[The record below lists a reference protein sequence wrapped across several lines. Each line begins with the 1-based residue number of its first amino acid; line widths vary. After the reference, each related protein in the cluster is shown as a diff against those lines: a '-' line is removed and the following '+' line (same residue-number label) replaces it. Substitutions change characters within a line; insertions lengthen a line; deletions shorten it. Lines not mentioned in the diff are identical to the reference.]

1 MAKVGVLLSGCGVQ
15 DGSEIYESV
24 LTILALEKAGADVV
38 ALAPDVPQA
47 HVVNHYKGQEERE
60 IVPLGGGH
68 GGRNVLAESARI
80 VRGKI
85 TGVEQVSAHDLD
97 ALVIVGGYGVVKNL
111 CTFASDGVDAT
122 VNPDIER
129 LIVEMNG
136 LGKPIGA
143 MCAGPILV
151 ALCLRGKAVSL
162 TVGNE
167 ASTALAL
174 TRLGAHHVTS
184 NVDEIHT
191 DTTNKIVST
200 AAFFSAQS
208 VSEAEPGIY
217 ALVNR
222 VLAMTA
228 GQTVPRAT
236 GVASGPDEY
245 SRMDAGLNT
254 PNATM

>member
-1 MAKVGVLLSGCGVQ
+1 MTKVGVLLSGCGVQ
-15 DGSEIYESV
+15 DGSEVYESV

-38 ALAPDVPQA
+38 ALAPDVSQA
-47 HVVNHYKGQEERE
+47 HVINHYTNQEERN
-60 IVPLGGGH
+60 IVPLGGDNS
-68 GGRNVLAESARI
+68 GRSVLAESARI

-85 TGVEQVSAHDLD
+85 TGVEQISAHDLD
-97 ALVIVGGYGVVKNL
+97 ALVIVGGFGVAKNL
-111 CTFASDGVDAT
+111 CTFASDGVDAV

-151 ALCLRGKAVSL
+151 ALCLRNKNVSL

-174 TRLGAHHVTS
+174 TRLGSHHITT

-191 DTTNKIVST
+191 DEVNKVVST
-200 AAFFSAQS
+200 SAFYSAQT
-208 VSEAEPGIY
+208 VSEAEPGIN
-217 ALVNR
+217 ALVAR

-228 GQTVPRAT
+228 GQTVPRAA

-254 PNATM
+254 PNASM